1 VLTKC
6 DLAEDKE
13 TVEKYLA
20 YFTVDEYD
28 SHCGLGEE
36 KSLYGQIKKIINN
49 NDVVS
54 LKSLNL
60 KDEDSIRDLLLEADM
75 IIQYGENLEPNDRQY
90 EQAEE
95 MMNQNQS
102 NQGMP

>member
-1 VLTKC
+1 
-6 DLAEDKE
+6 
-13 TVEKYLA
+13 LA

-28 SHCGLGEE
+28 SHCDYLGEE

-60 KDEDSIRDLLLEADM
+60 KDEDSIRDLFLEADM
-75 IIQYGENLEPNDRQY
+75 IIQYGENL
-90 EQAEE
+90 
-95 MMNQNQS
+95 
-102 NQGMP
+102 

>member
-1 VLTKC
+1 
-6 DLAEDKE
+6 
-13 TVEKYLA
+13 
-20 YFTVDEYD
+20 
-28 SHCGLGEE
+28 LGEE